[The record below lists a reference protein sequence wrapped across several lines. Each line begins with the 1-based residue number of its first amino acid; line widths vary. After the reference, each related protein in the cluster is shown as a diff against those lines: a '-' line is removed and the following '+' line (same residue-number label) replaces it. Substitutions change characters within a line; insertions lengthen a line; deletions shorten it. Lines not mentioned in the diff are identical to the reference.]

1 MKKPADTLGSYV
13 RKVHEGTQKYAQD
26 LLAENDRL
34 RVLAATLEN
43 DRARLEERVRSRD
56 DLVRELD
63 RLRESI
69 ATVESDK
76 QRAQQLLLSTCEELD
91 SHRRERAQLERQV
104 AEIEKESRRFREQYE
119 QVETQNSNLA
129 NLYVASYRLHGTLDR
144 GEVLAAIREIVINL
158 IGSEELALYE
168 MEPESQTLRLV
179 ESFGIDPA
187 AHAAVPVGAGR
198 IGRTAATGTADIGAS
213 IEAPSR
219 PQEQDLTACVP
230 LKLDGRVTGALAL
243 FRLLPQKAGFETID
257 HELFD
262 LLATHAATALYCT
275 RLHERVEAPRP

>member
-13 RKVHEGTQKYAQD
+13 RKVHEGTQRYAQD

-56 DLVRELD
+56 DVVRELD

-69 ATVESDK
+69 AAVESDK
-76 QRAQQLLLSTCEELD
+76 QRAQQLLLSACEEL
-91 SHRRERAQLERQV
+91 
-104 AEIEKESRRFREQYE
+104 
-119 QVETQNSNLA
+119 
-129 NLYVASYRLHGTLDR
+129 
-144 GEVLAAIREIVINL
+144 
-158 IGSEELALYE
+158 
-168 MEPESQTLRLV
+168 
-179 ESFGIDPA
+179 GIDPA

-213 IEAPSR
+213 TEAPSR

-275 RLHERVEAPRP
+275 RLHEGVEAPRP